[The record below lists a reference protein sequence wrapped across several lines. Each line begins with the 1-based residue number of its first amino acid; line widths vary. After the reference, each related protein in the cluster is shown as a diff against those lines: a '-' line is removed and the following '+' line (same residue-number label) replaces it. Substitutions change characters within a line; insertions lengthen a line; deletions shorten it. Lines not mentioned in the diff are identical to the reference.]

1 MAKRDF
7 VVSFKLLDKQFKKG
21 IGGLRNS
28 MQKLRGFAITALSGL
43 GIANFGRSMIE
54 AGKNFESGMA
64 RVKAVTNATQ
74 QQMKMMSD
82 EAERLGATTKYS
94 ASQAAGALENL
105 TRNGLTAEQA
115 TKALSKTLG

>member
-1 MAKRDF
+1 MARRDF

-21 IGGLRNS
+21 IGGIKNEL
-28 MQKLRGFAITALSGL
+28 QKLKGFAITALSGL

-64 RVKAVTNATQ
+64 RVKSVTNATQ

-82 EAERLGATTKYS
+82 EAERLGATTKC
-94 ASQAAGALENL
+94 AGEPDA
-105 TRNGLTAEQA
+105 
-115 TKALSKTLG
+115 